1 MPDIDI
7 DVSSSLWSLML
18 ATVMFLAVFVLVS
31 ALIPGDAYYPYKD
44 YEKYYPGAEKLSGS
58 DLDMFTSHDNFTA
71 TFGGTEDGNYY
82 EKNYMNLDLRLHF
95 RVGIYGEGTCFF
107 AEHIDARFPIL
118 GFPIWSHFFRHGDH
132 IDVVYQD
139 LVDHYDNLTQSSKIE
154 VTDTHGKLM
163 LVFKSNVTDESVLLA
178 WQNADPV
185 RVSIDYSID
194 FSTMGTNIWSILAS
208 VFTFQTIKTG
218 VFMIDILLNS
228 LISVPT
234 FIASGYILYRLIT
247 GLIPTLSGGG
257 GN

>member
-31 ALIPGDAYYPYKD
+31 ALIPGDAYLPYKE

-58 DLDMFTSHDNFTA
+58 DLNMFTSHDNFSASFGQYTA
-71 TFGGTEDGNYY
+71 NIY
-82 EKNYMNLDLRLHF
+82 EKSYMSLDLRFHF
-95 RVGIYGEGTCFF
+95 AVFRQGATLII
-107 AEHIDARFPIL
+107 EHVDARVPFL
-118 GFPIWSHFFRHGDH
+118 GWVLWSHYFQHEDSMEIV
-132 IDVVYQD
+132 IDD
-139 LVDHYDNLTQSSKIE
+139 LVGHYDNLTQSSKIIA
-154 VTDTHGKLM
+154 TCPHGSLT
-163 LVFKSNVTDESVLLA
+163 LTFKSNVTGESVLLA
-178 WQNADPV
+178 WQNSEPV
-185 RVSIDYSID
+185 QVNVDYSVD
-194 FSTMGTNIWSILAS
+194 FSKMGTNIWAILAN

-218 VFMIDILLNS
+218 ETMLDILLNS

>member
-31 ALIPGDAYYPYKD
+31 ALIPGDAYYPYKE
-44 YEKYYPGAEKLSGS
+44 YEQYYPGAEKLSGS
-58 DLDMFTSHDNFTA
+58 DLNMFSSHDNFSA
-71 TFGGTEDGNYY
+71 TFGVTVGNIY
-82 EKNYMNLDLRLHF
+82 EKTYMSLDLRLHF
-95 RVGIYGEGTCFF
+95 SLFPREGATLIV
-107 AEHIDARFPIL
+107 EHVDARVPYL
-118 GFPIWSHFFRHGDH
+118 NWVLWSHYFQHGDH
-132 IDVVYQD
+132 TDVVLQD
-139 LVDHYDNLTQSSKIE
+139 LVEHYDNLTLSSKID
-154 VTDTHGKLM
+154 VSCSHGTLS
-163 LVFKSNVTDESVLLA
+163 FIIKSNVTGESVLLA
-178 WQNADPV
+178 WQKGEPV
-185 RVSIDYSID
+185 QINVDYSVD
-194 FSTMGTNIWSILAS
+194 FSKMGTNIWSILAS

-218 VFMIDILLNS
+218 VLMIDILLNS